1 MSITKDFIE
10 AHYTDFFK
18 YAVVMLKNKND
29 AEDAVQETVFK
40 LLRHSLDIDGD
51 DGLLRYA
58 FRVLQNECRL
68 IYRSSWYRHFVPEQP
83 ESLADRE
90 AAGSDSDWDESIDL
104 LKAVLSLPI
113 KIRSCVYFYYYKNC
127 TIRETAEITGWKE
140 NTIKSFLQRGR
151 KLLGK
156 ELGDGYKI

>member
-1 MSITKDFIE
+1 M
-10 AHYTDFFK
+10 
-18 YAVVMLKNKND
+18 
-29 AEDAVQETVFK
+29 
-40 LLRHSLDIDGD
+40 
-51 DGLLRYA
+51 
-58 FRVLQNECRL
+58 
-68 IYRSSWYRHFVPEQP
+68 EQP

-127 TIRETAEITGWKE
+127 TVREIAEITGWKE